1 MSDRSNE
8 VSPQFIRQQGV
19 LAQFGELALR
29 SDDLDEILTEAC
41 RLVGEAL
48 ETDFAKV
55 VELQPNGTTLLVRA
69 GVGWKD
75 GVIGVATIE
84 AGEDTS
90 EGYALKTG
98 EPMVSPDIAKET
110 RFRYAPFLIENGA
123 KAVANVIIIGGK
135 DRPPFGILQVD
146 SRHPRQF
153 TENDVAFLRSYAN
166 LLAATVDRLRVL
178 GEMRDNET
186 RLRLALE
193 AGELGSFE
201 FDLTTGEVHR
211 SKRYDT
217 IFGYDVA
224 PETWTHE
231 DVITHVLREDRA
243 KLASALK
250 TAVSDGSEWHVQSR
264 IRRNGDDELRW
275 IEIRARP
282 DGGSHTPTRYVGVIA
297 DITARKRAEQA
308 LAAANATLET
318 QVAQRTISLAESN
331 AQLDAFAYTVSHDLR
346 APLRAME
353 GFARILLDDFA
364 PKLGKEGARF
374 ATRIVDAAKRMEVL
388 IDDLLAFSRVQ
399 RSDVALQAID
409 PSRSFRRATAEL
421 LSQPGLEQ
429 AKIDLSLQLPFVRAD
444 RTILAQVIENL
455 MSNAAKFR
463 RSGVPLQIV
472 VRPERRGRH
481 VRIWVED
488 NGIGIEP
495 EHQARIFNV
504 FERLHGQ
511 EAYPGTGVGLAIVKA
526 GIERMNGTFGVESAL
541 GYGSKFW
548 FELDSAAVDDV
559 TSSGREGKQV
569 G

>member
-8 VSPQFIRQQGV
+8 LSPQFIRQQGV

-48 ETDFAKV
+48 ETDLAKV
-55 VELQPNGTTLLVRA
+55 VELQPNGKTMLVRA

-135 DRPPFGILQVD
+135 GRPPFGILQVD

-153 TENDVAFLRSYAN
+153 TDNDVAFLRSYAN

-178 GEMRDNET
+178 GEMRDNAT

-201 FDLTTGEVHR
+201 FDLTTGEVDR
-211 SKRYDT
+211 SKRYDA

-224 PETWTHE
+224 PDTWSHR
-231 DVITHVLREDRA
+231 DVIARVLHEDRA

-250 TAVSDGSEWHVQSR
+250 AAVSDGSEWHVQSR
-264 IRRNGDDELRW
+264 IRRNDDDELRW

-297 DITARKRAEQA
+297 DITERKRTEQA

-409 PSRSFRRATAEL
+409 PSRSFKRATAEL

-429 AKIDLSLQLPFVRAD
+429 AKIDLSQQLPFVRAD

-463 RSGVPLQIV
+463 RAGVPLQIV

-511 EAYPGTGVGLAIVKA
+511 ETYPGTGVGLAIVKA
-526 GIERMNGTFGVESAL
+526 GIERMNGTFGVESTL
-541 GYGSKFW
+541 GHGSKFW
-548 FELDSAAVDDV
+548 FQLDSVDLDDV
-559 TSSGREGKQV
+559 TSRGRKGKHV